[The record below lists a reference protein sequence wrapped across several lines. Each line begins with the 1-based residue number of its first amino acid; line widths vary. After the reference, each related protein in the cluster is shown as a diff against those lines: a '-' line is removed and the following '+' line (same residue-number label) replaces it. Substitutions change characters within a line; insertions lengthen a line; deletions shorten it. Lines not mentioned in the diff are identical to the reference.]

1 MKLFVTV
8 EQGHC
13 CLGAEATH
21 TPMIHARLD
30 HRMCSPAAF
39 AAAATTKPSGF
50 QYCSVL
56 QEWYPTCISRRERL
70 WQRRKE
76 KFLFLE
82 IAKEFDQREVL

>member
-56 QEWYPTCISRRERL
+56 QEWYPTKLPASAEEKDYGRGK
-70 WQRRKE
+70 RKS
-76 KFLFLE
+76 FCSL
-82 IAKEFDQREVL
+82 R